1 MSTTA
6 TTTATDASTES
17 FTELELVSAQGPV
30 YRQVSSRPPRD
41 ARPDEVPIIDL
52 TALSGDI
59 AARTEL
65 AQQVGAA
72 CRNYGFFYIKK
83 HGIPEHRINKAQEE
97 AIGFFQ
103 QPAHLKEQVA
113 ENKSKF
119 NNGWSAS
126 RTRKVSPTESAGK
139 SGYVFI
145 IAFIIL
151 IFGIIRIPSSLR

>member
-1 MSTTA
+1 MSATI
-6 TTTATDASTES
+6 TTTTTTETDTES
-17 FTELELVSAQGPV
+17 FTKLELVTAQGPV
-30 YRQVSSRPPRD
+30 YRRVSSKPPRD

-52 TALSGDI
+52 TALSGDL

-83 HGIPEHRINKAQEE
+83 HGIPEHRINKAREE
-97 AIGFFQ
+97 AVGFFK

-113 ENKSKF
+113 ESKSRYS
-119 NNGWSAS
+119 NGWSAS

-139 SGYVFI
+139 SNDVSVVV
-145 IAFIIL
+145 IL
-151 IFGIIRIPSSLR
+151 IVILAHMYAF